1 MVMIEDKTGEIL
13 LPQGLIN
20 AELNDNEE
28 IKEGEL
34 TGINNNDDE
43 EQ

>member
-1 MVMIEDKTGEIL
+1 MIEDKTGEIL